1 MENIRKAL
9 NKTSQLMQK
18 LAQAGLTEELIN
30 IIINSPDNQMA
41 ETMILS
47 ISGKVK
53 NKFLK
58 QIHQDATGI
67 VHKMYGP
74 NACFEELFGS
84 LCGHSKGKDTI
95 SSLMEK
101 LKKTIFYFLQ
111 KKQELITSNLVQ
123 KVEFIKKDSIIYL
136 HISMKMEMS
145 SLRTWTST
153 LVGCGCTCITCRS
166 TIAGLRAMLIAL
178 WYLLQKPW
186 ILRASSSFLN
196 TLDPFFFRERVFYL
210 HLFKYT

>member
-1 MENIRKAL
+1 
-9 NKTSQLMQK
+9 
-18 LAQAGLTEELIN
+18 
-30 IIINSPDNQMA
+30 MA

-101 LKKTIFYFLQ
+101 LKKN
-111 KKQELITSNLVQ
+111 NLLFSSKETGVDYI
-123 KVEFIKKDSIIYL
+123 KSGAKSGIHKEGFNYLFAYLDEDGNVFIADVDFDSGGLWVHVHYL
-136 HISMKMEMS
+136 SVDDRWLACYAYRIVVPATK
-145 SLRTWTST
+145 
-153 LVGCGCTCITCRS
+153 
-166 TIAGLRAMLIAL
+166 
-178 WYLLQKPW
+178 
-186 ILRASSSFLN
+186 
-196 TLDPFFFRERVFYL
+196 TLD
-210 HLFKYT
+210 TQS